1 MKNSILK
8 IALIAFIV
16 MLTITAANIVCA
28 QTAPQGK
35 VFNLD
40 AIDRVATPHTAI
52 LNSQEYKVYQNK
64 AGRLYIETGVSK
76 KTGKPTRK
84 YLTPAPKKDTQ

>member
-1 MKNSILK
+1 MKLTLK
-8 IALIAFIV
+8 ISLIAFIV
-16 MLTITAANIVCA
+16 MLTITAANICSA

-40 AIDRVATPHTAI
+40 AIDRVATPHKAI
-52 LNSQEYKVYQNK
+52 LNSKEYKVYQNK
-64 AGRLYIETGVSK
+64 AGRLFIETGVTK

-84 YLTPAPKKDTQ
+84 YLTPAVKKEEE